1 MGVFQSDART
11 AAILGGLGI
20 VGVIGSE
27 DKRIVLLGQTDV
39 DGSWGVTVHAVLESI
54 FDEGDEQ

>member
-27 DKRIVLLGQTDV
+27 DKIEEQKDLFKEVR
-39 DGSWGVTVHAVLESI
+39 SI
-54 FDEGDEQ
+54 F